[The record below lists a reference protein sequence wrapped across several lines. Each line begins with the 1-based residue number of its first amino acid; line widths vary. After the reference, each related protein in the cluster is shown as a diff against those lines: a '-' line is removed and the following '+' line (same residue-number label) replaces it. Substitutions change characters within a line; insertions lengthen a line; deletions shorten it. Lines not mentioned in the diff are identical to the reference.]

1 MLTSGKLRVI
11 YKLDVTFHDVK
22 NMEYQYKSC
31 DNSFDWQL
39 EHETLFDTVQITQE
53 KKDDMK
59 RRLFALAKIKANL
72 NSFV

>member
-1 MLTSGKLRVI
+1 
-11 YKLDVTFHDVK
+11 
-22 NMEYQYKSC
+22 MEYQYKSC

-39 EHETLFDTVQITQE
+39 EHETLFETVQITQE
-53 KKDDMK
+53 KKNDMK